1 MANKFLDN
9 NGLIYL
15 WSKIKAAFVAKEEGK
30 GLSANDFTNDYKTKL
45 DGIAAGAQV
54 NVKPDWN
61 ASAGNAAEILNK
73 PTIPSKTS
81 DLTNDSG
88 FITED
93 QVPEGAVAS
102 ATTPKMDGTAA
113 IGVENAFARGDH
125 VHPSDTKKVN
135 KSGDTMSGNLAMG
148 GNRVTGLG
156 TPTDNG
162 DAATKQYV
170 DDGLAGKAASDHNHD
185 SDYLKLSGG
194 TMTGPIVFSAD
205 QGEIKKIT
213 DTAEAKVAIDDQAVE
228 ILYKDVDTGK
238 NNRVTVSSTG
248 AEIVVGET
256 TPGDG
261 SGTKITVDETN
272 GVKIP
277 MVAAPVNDRDAANKQ
292 YVDNGLAG
300 KAASTHNHDD
310 RYYQKS
316 EVYSKTE
323 VNGKGYLTDSDI
335 ANKADKA
342 TTLAGYGITD
352 AYTKT
357 ETDSQIDSKIVNKA
371 DKSTTLAGYGITN
384 AYTKSEVY
392 NKEEVDGKISSV
404 YKPAG
409 NCLFAN
415 LPEPAENILGNVYS
429 MMDSFTTDDRF
440 IASEPTQYP
449 IGTNVVVVGVLD
461 SGVTNYY
468 FDVLAG
474 FVDLSGYMELS
485 DMVAI
490 TNEEIDDIAV

>member
-15 WSKIKAAFVAKEEGK
+15 WSKIKAAFVAKEDGK
-30 GLSANDFTNDYKTKL
+30 ALSANDFTNEYKAKL

-113 IGVENAFARGDH
+113 VGVENAFARGDH

-156 TPTDNG
+156 APTDNG

-170 DDGLAGKAASDHNHD
+170 DDGLAGKAA
-185 SDYLKLSGG
+185 
-194 TMTGPIVFSAD
+194 A
-205 QGEIKKIT
+205 
-213 DTAEAKVAIDDQAVE
+213 
-228 ILYKDVDTGK
+228 
-238 NNRVTVSSTG
+238 
-248 AEIVVGET
+248 
-256 TPGDG
+256 
-261 SGTKITVDETN
+261 
-272 GVKIP
+272 
-277 MVAAPVNDRDAANKQ
+277 
-292 YVDNGLAG
+292 
-300 KAASTHNHDD
+300 THNHDD

-323 VNGKGYLTDSDI
+323 IDGKGYLVASDI

-342 TTLAGYGITD
+342 
-352 AYTKT
+352 
-357 ETDSQIDSKIVNKA
+357 
-371 DKSTTLAGYGITN
+371 TTLAGYGITN

-415 LPEPAENILGNVYS
+415 LPDPAENILGNVYS

-449 IGTNVVVVGVLD
+449 IGTNVVVVEVLD
-461 SGVTNYY
+461 AGVTKYY

-474 FVDLSGYMELS
+474 FVDLSGYMEIS